1 MANHVSTTTSLVG
14 IPLNL
19 KYSIFVAK
27 VVNRSAY
34 SCDTSVSDAGATD
47 NIICSFSL
55 LTIITSLTQCV
66 VELPNGENAQVT
78 HIGLFRVFATLV
90 LENVI
95 VHLHFPLI
103 YYPLANSLGHIA
115 LSFFFNFV
123 SYKTFYL

>member
-1 MANHVSTTTSLVG
+1 MANHVSTTTSLIG

-19 KYSIFVAK
+19 KHSIFVAK
-27 VVNRSAY
+27 VVNKSAY
-34 SCDTSVSDAGATD
+34 NCDTSVLDAGATD

-78 HIGLFRVFATLV
+78 NIGLFRVFATLI

-103 YYPLANSLGHIA
+103 YYPLANSPGHIA
-115 LSFFFNFV
+115 LSFFFNSV